1 MSERETTAEDSPVL
15 GHFSARRLAL
25 RSLLRAA
32 EQGDREVAVVVAR
45 YAGAALG
52 LFAFTITIVTGLLAQ
67 NPVEVT
73 LSRSLLAL
81 LLFCL
86 LGLVLGTAANMVI
99 TEFETSRQADIREK
113 YRSDSAEAVSGGPDE
128 ESSEDN

>member
-1 MSERETTAEDSPVL
+1 MAEDSLVR
-15 GHFSARRLAL
+15 GYHRAISLAL
-25 RSLLRAA
+25 RSLPRAA

-52 LFAFTITIVTGLLAQ
+52 LLAFTITIITGLLAQ
-67 NPVEVT
+67 NPVSVT

-86 LGLVLGTAANMVI
+86 LGLALGTAANMVI
-99 TEFETSRQADIREK
+99 TEFETSGQADIRKK